1 MVVAFC
7 YFQKESY
14 KVLKF
19 HVSNSCFFETSA
31 SVFLSA
37 ALKVKIGIVPEIM
50 KDTFERYC
58 KSCSL
63 WLKIPK
69 ISWPKNL
76 TACAK

>member
-37 ALKVKIGIVPEIM
+37 ALKVKNGIVPEIM
-50 KDTFERYC
+50 KDIFERYC
-58 KSCSL
+58 KRCSFG
-63 WLKIPK
+63 LKFPRYLGQK
-69 ISWPKNL
+69 I
-76 TACAK
+76 

>member
-37 ALKVKIGIVPEIM
+37 ALKVKNGIVPEIM
-50 KDTFERYC
+50 KDTFER
-58 KSCSL
+58 
-63 WLKIPK
+63 
-69 ISWPKNL
+69 
-76 TACAK
+76 